1 MFTEQESIMRSKFLA
16 GAAALAVIAG
26 AVMASSTPAA
36 AWRNRDRAPAP
47 GPLAAV
53 GAATGAVLGGVAAAT
68 SPWWWGGYGYYP
80 YYNYYGYAP
89 GYDYGYSAPTSGWQ
103 SWGFG
108 ANGYPQPPWNGSSGN
123 GIFGSFGNGNFGYV
137 APGRDQAWCESH
149 YRSYNPATGMF
160 LGYDGRYHPCP

>member
-1 MFTEQESIMRSKFLA
+1 MKSKFLA

-36 AWRNRDRAPAP
+36 AWRNRAP
-47 GPLAAV
+47 GPAAAV
-53 GAATGAVLGGVAAAT
+53 GAAAGAVLGGVAAAT

-80 YYNYYGYAP
+80 NYYGYAP
-89 GYDYGYSAPTSGWQ
+89 GYDYGAAPASGWE

-108 ANGYPQPPWNGSSGN
+108 DNGYPQPPWNGSYA
-123 GIFGSFGNGNFGYV
+123 FT

-160 LGYDGRYHPCP
+160 LGYDGRHHPCP